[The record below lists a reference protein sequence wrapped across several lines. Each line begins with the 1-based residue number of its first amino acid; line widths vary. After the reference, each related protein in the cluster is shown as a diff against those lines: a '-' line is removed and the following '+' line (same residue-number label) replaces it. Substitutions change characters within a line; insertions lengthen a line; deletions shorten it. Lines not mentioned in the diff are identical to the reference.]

1 MSECARWE
9 KHYLDYAEGILRG
22 RKLEEME
29 RHLAACERCTG
40 AISSLATLSQ
50 ATKQLAPAEPRAKLD
65 ERILERVSEMRR
77 RGVRPVGWR
86 VYETVVL
93 RPLHSPL
100 TVIAAA
106 WLSGVA
112 ILGIVVHGLVV
123 NPEVA
128 SHGLELLSNAAS
140 SVGGWAVLGAM
151 VVAAI
156 FVGFDLLGL
165 AAAPLL
171 LKCARCHKEAC

>member
-1 MSECARWE
+1 MKECLRWE
-9 KHYLDYAEGILRG
+9 RHYLDYAEGILRG
-22 RKLEEME
+22 GKLKGMQEHIRTCEGCRETLRNLDSLKEATKGLAREAGPTKLEK
-29 RHLAACERCTG
+29 G
-40 AISSLATLSQ
+40 
-50 ATKQLAPAEPRAKLD
+50 
-65 ERILERVSEMRR
+65 ILLRVGEMRG
-77 RGVRPVGWR
+77 RGRRPVGWR
-86 VYETVVL
+86 VYETVIL

-106 WLSGVA
+106 WLSAVA

-128 SHGLELLSNAAS
+128 SRGLELLSNAAS
-140 SVGGWAVLGAM
+140 RVGGWAVLGAM

-171 LKCARCHKEAC
+171 LKCGRLHKEVC